1 MRSIVPLLLVSSL
14 SALVAC
20 GNKQPPGGRDPGKPV
35 ETRPPNA
42 PDQKPAFPGQT
53 RAPFM
58 TASVTFDVKVI
69 AKGLDHPWSVA
80 LLPDGAFL
88 VTERPGRLQIIAR
101 DGGKTQVSG
110 APDVDSRNQGGL
122 LEVALDPEFATSQNV
137 FLTYAEP
144 RQGGN
149 GTAVARA
156 RLVREPSPRLEGLQ
170 VIWRMTP
177 TLESTLHFGS
187 RIVFAAGGAM
197 FVTTGERS
205 ILPGRK
211 QAQLLDSAFG
221 KVIRIQRDGQP
232 LADNPFVGRQGALPE
247 IWSYGHRNIQSAALH
262 PETGQLWTVEHGAR
276 GGDEVNVPERGKD
289 YGWPTITYGI
299 EYSGEK
305 IGGGITQAPGME
317 QPIYYWDPVIA
328 PSGMAFYTGD
338 RFPAWRGSLL
348 VGALAGQHVA
358 RLTLDGTKIIGEER
372 LVEGRA
378 RIRDVRVG
386 PDGAVYLLTD
396 EDDGEL
402 LELVP
407 AAAK

>member
-1 MRSIVPLLLVSSL
+1 M
-14 SALVAC
+14 
-20 GNKQPPGGRDPGKPV
+20 
-35 ETRPPNA
+35 
-42 PDQKPAFPGQT
+42 
-53 RAPFM
+53 
-58 TASVTFDVKVI
+58 
-69 AKGLDHPWSVA
+69 
-80 LLPDGAFL
+80 
-88 VTERPGRLQIIAR
+88 
-101 DGGKTQVSG
+101 
-110 APDVDSRNQGGL
+110 PDVDSRNQGGL
-122 LEVALDPEFATSQNV
+122 LEVALDPEFATSQTV

-156 RLVREPSPRLEGLQ
+156 RLVREPSPRLEDLQ
-170 VIWRMTP
+170 VIWRMMP

-211 QAQLLDSAFG
+211 QAQQLDSAFG

-262 PETGQLWTVEHGAR
+262 PETGQLWIVEHGAR
-276 GGDEVNVPERGKD
+276 GGDEVNIPERGKD

-305 IGGGITQAPGME
+305 IGEGLTQAPGME

-338 RFPAWRGSLL
+338 RFPAWRGSVF

-358 RLTLDGTKIIGEER
+358 RLTLEGTKVIGEER
-372 LVEGRA
+372 LAEGRA

-407 AAAK
+407 APAAR